1 MDKEPLS
8 YAQTELFA
16 ETGSEKQGEV
26 ELRNPCRSHEAN
38 RDGRQ
43 AGRQIQVRAQTPLG
57 ESASPGYRMPGN
69 GERHNG
75 KQSTENLPC
84 GNAQKLRAGR
94 RKAGTVMWKHASPAV
109 YWLCG
114 SSQGGAHS
122 CDINMHM
129 YSFFLSS
136 GPHPRDRFW
145 NLEKVSM

>member
-8 YAQTELFA
+8 YTQTELFA

-43 AGRQIQVRAQTPLG
+43 AGRYRSGLRHRWESQRLQATGCQEMERGIMGNRARG
-57 ESASPGYRMPGN
+57 ICRVEMRRNSG
-69 GERHNG
+69 
-75 KQSTENLPC
+75 
-84 GNAQKLRAGR
+84 AGR

-122 CDINMHM
+122 CDINMHI

-136 GPHPRDRFW
+136 GPRPRDRFW